1 MNKNKTTSIRIN
13 EKILKDIKK
22 DGLTPQKII
31 DQYIQENYKI
41 ELTKK
46 KSVKKTKKQEG
57 RGYE

>member
-1 MNKNKTTSIRIN
+1 MPVKIKRFKMNKNKTTSIRIN

-31 DQYIQENYKI
+31 DLYVEENYKF

-46 KSVKKTKKQEG
+46 KKSKKM
-57 RGYE
+57 

>member
-1 MNKNKTTSIRIN
+1 MKKNITTSIRIN

-31 DQYIQENYKI
+31 DQYIKENYSF

-46 KSVKKTKKQEG
+46 KKSKKM
-57 RGYE
+57 